1 MLDKIL
7 FNKHM
12 HLCMIHYK
20 VIEKASV
27 SRDTKFTQLS
37 VVLDLVN
44 LKAKYGWSDKS
55 FTKLLDVLQRML
67 PNKNMFPKNHY
78 EAKTIL
84 CPLGIE
90 YWKIH
95 ECINDCILYINE
107 FVEMCKCPKCRV
119 SWYKVKDDDC
129 SNEESTKK
137 DPPTKVCWYL
147 PIIQWFK
154 QLFANGDNT
163 KNLE

>member
-1 MLDKIL
+1 MGEVIKVSLNCL
-7 FNKHM
+7 T
-12 HLCMIHYK
+12 CYK
-20 VIEKASV
+20 GCFQ
-27 SRDTKFTQLS
+27 TKTCF
-37 VVLDLVN
+37 
-44 LKAKYGWSDKS
+44 
-55 FTKLLDVLQRML
+55 R
-67 PNKNMFPKNHY
+67 NHY
-78 EAKTIL
+78 EAKMIL

-154 QLFANGDNT
+154 QLFANEDNT
-163 KNLE
+163 KNLEWHVDGRTKW